1 MIDPVIPGAMTI
13 AADNPQFIVDPEL
26 QSQIAPLTTE
36 EATMLEENI
45 IADGFVREPLT
56 IWGETI
62 VDGHH
67 RWVILQHNPDIPFT
81 IQVKDFPDKLSAI
94 DWMICNQLGRRNVT
108 DEQRTYLLGKMY
120 DARKHSNGGNRGNQ
134 YTKVAGGQ
142 NDHLPKDKVAKQI
155 AKEQH
160 VSEATVRR
168 AARYSKGVDAA
179 EAVSPGFKQKVLSG
193 ELNANIA
200 DISDLRNLPEAEIL
214 DSVQHIESG
223 ERPRNSQKPP
233 KGSANRSS
241 LLPERNQIPNSF
253 EQSVPSSPAPN
264 SPPHG
269 IESTVKAHRYCPVDD
284 PRIIPEDGAATKGL
298 ERIAESN
305 RKMRIISDDD
315 DEITVEDI
323 LLEFVLARE
332 DAEQLLRSVWDRNFD
347 LIMENPE
354 KFLEQLTIMSESVKT
369 MKKECKA
376 HERSVS

>member
-13 AADNPQFIVDPEL
+13 AADNPQFVVDPEL
-26 QSQIAPLTTE
+26 QSQIAPLTT

-56 IWGETI
+56 IWGKTI

-67 RWVILQHNPDIPFT
+67 RWVILQRNPDIPFT
-81 IQVKDFPDKLSAI
+81 IQAKEFPDKLSAI

-108 DEQRTYLLGKMY
+108 DEQRTYLLGKIY
-120 DARKHSNGGNRGNQ
+120 DTRKFSRGGDRRSQ
-134 YTKVAGGQ
+134 SAGVSKGQ
-142 NDHLPKDKVAKQI
+142 NDLLKANRI
-155 AKEQH
+155 AKEIAEEQH

-168 AARYSKGVDAA
+168 ASRYAKGLDAA
-179 EAVSPGFKQKVLSG
+179 EAISPGFKQKVLSG
-193 ELNANIA
+193 ELNANIS
-200 DISDLRNLPEAEIL
+200 DISDLRNLPESEIL
-214 DSVQHIESG
+214 DAVQHIENG
-223 ERPRNSQKPP
+223 ERPRSTQKPP
-233 KGSANRSS
+233 KESANRSS
-241 LLPERNQIPNSF
+241 PLPERNRIPDAF
-253 EQSVPSSPAPN
+253 EQSAQRSPATSTLPLD
-264 SPPHG
+264 

-284 PRIIPEDGAATKGL
+284 PRIIPEDNATKGL
-298 ERIAESN
+298 ERINESN

-347 LIMENPE
+347 LIMESPE

>member
-1 MIDPVIPGAMTI
+1 MIDPVIPGAITI
-13 AADNPQFIVDPEL
+13 AADHPQFIVDPEL

-56 IWGETI
+56 IWGKTI

-67 RWVILQHNPDIPFT
+67 RWVILQRNPDIPFT
-81 IQVKDFPDKLSAI
+81 IQVKEFPDKWAAI
-94 DWMICNQLGRRNVT
+94 DWMCSNQLGRRNVT
-108 DEQRTYLLGKMY
+108 PEQKNYLLGKMY
-120 DARKHSNGGNRGNQ
+120 EVRKNARGGNHGNQ
-134 YTKVAGGQ
+134 YQKVAKSQ
-142 NDHLPKDKVAKQI
+142 NGTLPEQNISKQI
-155 AKEQH
+155 AKEQR
-160 VSEATVRR
+160 VGRNTVLR
-168 AARYSKGVDAA
+168 AAQYSEGLDAA
-179 EAVSPGFKQKVLSG
+179 EAVVPGFKDKVLTREIKANQNDIA
-193 ELNANIA
+193 ELR
-200 DISDLRNLPEAEIL
+200 SLSESEIL
-214 DSVQHIESG
+214 DAVHHIENG
-223 ERPRNSQKPP
+223 ERPRSSQKTP
-233 KGSANRSS
+233 KESANRSS
-241 LLPERNQIPNSF
+241 PLPERNQIPDSF
-253 EQSVPSSPAPN
+253 EQSVPSSPAT
-264 SPPHG
+264 STPPHDM
-269 IESTVKAHRYCPVDD
+269 ESTVKAHRYCPVDD
-284 PRIIPEDGAATKGL
+284 PRIIPEDGPVSKGL

-347 LIMENPE
+347 LIMESPE